1 MCTRSAVLAWSPV
14 VALVPL
20 RVLVVVGVLAVR
32 IGARPRALVG
42 PVPMSRA
49 GLGGLSR
56 PAMVAGMLEEL
67 ESIDWS
73 RLEHAYGSAADVP
86 DQIRALTSVD
96 PDERDRAL
104 GELYSNIFHQGTRY
118 EASAHAVPFLLEL
131 VRNPERPDRDLL
143 GLLTSLA
150 IGYDVAWLPDGFPV
164 AQLREAARGG
174 EEVLRSAPPLGDG
187 DESAERRLLYWDNL
201 DPEAEARGY
210 AYVELAAYDAVRAGV
225 PAFVDI
231 LAQPDASAGDRTGA
245 AYALAWFPEEASVSV
260 PALARAAADSEP
272 AVAASAL
279 VALGLVGGDAE
290 VGTIEAA
297 LDDPRDVVRWGA
309 AIALAR
315 LRGPAAGPRVA
326 EELLTWARS
335 DEGSREEIPFLDGDL
350 AGYASLALGQLGS
363 ETDEAAFSA
372 LLTRLP
378 SVSGPEAL
386 TVVGE
391 ALKRA
396 FPNGPVP
403 AGQAFAALDERQRRL
418 LTALAESPSTWRRG
432 GMSFGNFTLMMR
444 EYGLPGSPEEMR
456 QYVDG

>member
-1 MCTRSAVLAWSPV
+1 
-14 VALVPL
+14 
-20 RVLVVVGVLAVR
+20 
-32 IGARPRALVG
+32 
-42 PVPMSRA
+42 
-49 GLGGLSR
+49 
-56 PAMVAGMLEEL
+56 MLEGL

-86 DQIRALTSVD
+86 DQIRALTSSD
-96 PDERDRAL
+96 PDQRDRAL

-118 EASAHAVPFLLEL
+118 EASAYTVPFLLAIL
-131 VRNPERPDRDLL
+131 RDPATRDRAELL
-143 GLLTSLA
+143 GLLASLA
-150 IGYDVAWLPDGFPV
+150 VGYDEAWLPDGFPV
-164 AQLREAARGG
+164 AQLREAAQGG

-187 DESAERRLLYWDNL
+187 DEPAERRLRYWDNL
-201 DPEAEARGY
+201 DPEAEARAY
-210 AYVELAAYDAVRAGV
+210 AYIELATYDAVRAGV
-225 PAFVDI
+225 PTFVDI
-231 LAQPDASAGDRTGA
+231 LTQPDASAGERTGA
-245 AYALAWFPEEASVSV
+245 AYALAWFPEEAHLGV
-260 PALARAAADSEP
+260 PALARAAADPEP

-279 VALGLVGGDAE
+279 VALGLVGSDGE
-290 VGTIEAA
+290 VGGTVEAA

-309 AIALAR
+309 AVALAR
-315 LRGPAAGPRVA
+315 LRGSAAGPRVA
-326 EELLTWARS
+326 EELLAWARS
-335 DEGSREEIPFLDGDL
+335 DEDSREEIPFLDGDL

-418 LTALAESPSTWRRG
+418 LTALAESPSTWRWG
-432 GMSFGNFTLMMR
+432 GMSFGNFSLMMSD
-444 EYGLPGSPEEMR
+444 YGLPDSPEEMR
-456 QYVDG
+456 RYVDG